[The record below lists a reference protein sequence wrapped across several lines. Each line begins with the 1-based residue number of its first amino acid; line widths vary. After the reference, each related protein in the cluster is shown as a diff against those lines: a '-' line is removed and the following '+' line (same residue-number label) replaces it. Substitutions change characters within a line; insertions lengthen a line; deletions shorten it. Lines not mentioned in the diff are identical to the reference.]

1 VTRFASLSFVTDSA
15 RRAPRGVRSASRRWT
30 SAVVLATVLAS
41 LVSFGAPSS
50 AHAQTAD
57 VNAEA
62 QVFFERGN
70 RLFEQSARARGA
82 RRTELLEEALQA
94 YVATLR
100 IVRSRNALFNAAV
113 VLERLDRPNEAFAY
127 LVEYLAIDGLGETER
142 RDGETRLAA
151 LRPRV
156 AVVRIESSPA
166 GAEVYV
172 DRLDLAPRGRTPL
185 ELAVPPGRHLVVVRA
200 PHHEDARTEIEAALG
215 ETRTATLAPSAR
227 PVVIELS
234 IEGEEGPLLLDGD
247 RVSVGRHE
255 LAPGDHVASLV
266 MPDGRRR
273 DERFTL
279 NAGDPP
285 RRLSLRAPAR
295 ATAALVVR
303 SDVPATVR
311 VDGVVVGQGVE
322 VRATLDA
329 GEHALEVEAAGAPAR
344 ARTLQLAAGAES
356 HVRFTFEAPS
366 GRRFG
371 AWPAVLAS
379 TTGALMA
386 AWGGLALTALF
397 ARSDYDDRCPSPGT
411 FCSSQFDRVE
421 RLNLAADVMLGVA
434 AASLVT
440 TIVLFARRGSRGS
453 DASDENETARL
464 ELRLSPTGIGI
475 GGRFR

>member
-1 VTRFASLSFVTDSA
+1 M
-15 RRAPRGVRSASRRWT
+15 RAAVLRAT
-30 SAVVLATVLAS
+30 SALVLATVSSLAS
-41 LVSFGAPSS
+41 FVPASS

-113 VLERLDRPNEAFAY
+113 VLERLERPNEAFAY
-127 LVEYLAIDGLGETER
+127 LVEYLAIEGLGETER
-142 RDGETRLAA
+142 RDGEQRLASI
-151 LRPRV
+151 RPRV
-156 AVVRIESSPA
+156 AVVRIESTPP

-200 PHHEDARTEIEAALG
+200 PHHEDARAEVEAVLG
-215 ETRTATLAPSAR
+215 ETRTTTLAPSAR
-227 PVVIELS
+227 PLVIELS
-234 IEGEEGPLLLDGD
+234 IEGDEGPLLLDGE

-255 LAPGDHVASLV
+255 LAPGEHVASLV

-279 NAGDPP
+279 RAGDPP
-285 RRLSLRAPAR
+285 RRLSLRAPSR
-295 ATAALVVR
+295 ATATLVVR
-303 SDVPATVR
+303 SDLPATVR

-322 VRATLDA
+322 VRAVLDA
-329 GEHALEVEAAGAPAR
+329 GEHALEVEAAGAPAQT
-344 ARTLQLAAGAES
+344 RTLQLAAGAES
-356 HVRFTFEAPS
+356 HVRFAFEAPS

-379 TTGALMA
+379 TTAALTA
-386 AWGGLALTALF
+386 AWGSLALTAFF
-397 ARSDYDDRCPSPGT
+397 ARSDYDDRCPSAGT
-411 FCSSQFDRVE
+411 FCSTQFDRVE
-421 RLNLAADVMLGVA
+421 RLNLVADVMLGLA

>member
-1 VTRFASLSFVTDSA
+1 MSSLSFVTDSA
-15 RRAPRGVRSASRRWT
+15 CGATRVVRAAVFRAT
-30 SAVVLATVLAS
+30 SALALAATLATL
-41 LVSFGAPSS
+41 LVSFGAASS
-50 AHAQTAD
+50 ARAQTAD

-113 VLERLDRPNEAFAY
+113 VLERLERPNEAFAY
-127 LVEYLAIDGLGETER
+127 LVEYLAIEGLGETER
-142 RDGETRLAA
+142 RDGEQRLAA
-151 LRPRV
+151 IRPRV
-156 AVVRIESSPA
+156 AVVRIESAPP

-185 ELAVPPGRHLVVVRA
+185 ELAVAPGRHLVVVRA
-200 PHHEDARTEIEAALG
+200 PHHEDARAEVEAVIG
-215 ETRTATLAPSAR
+215 ETRTTTLAPSAR
-227 PVVIELS
+227 PVVIELA
-234 IEGEEGPLLLDGD
+234 IEGDEGPLLLDGE
-247 RVSVGRHE
+247 RSSVGRHE
-255 LAPGDHVASLV
+255 LAPGEHVVSLV

-279 NAGDPP
+279 RAGDPP
-285 RRLSLRAPAR
+285 RRLSLRAPSR
-295 ATAALVVR
+295 ATATLVVR
-303 SDVPATVR
+303 SDLPATVR

-322 VRATLDA
+322 VRAILDA
-329 GEHALEVEAAGAPAR
+329 GEHALEVESAGAPAQT
-344 ARTLQLAAGAES
+344 RTLQLAAGAES
-356 HVRFTFEAPS
+356 HVRFAFEAPS

-379 TTGALMA
+379 TTGALTA
-386 AWGGLALTALF
+386 AWGSLALTAFF
-397 ARSDYDDRCPSPGT
+397 ARSDYDDRCPGPGT
-411 FCSSQFDRVE
+411 FCSTQFDRIE
-421 RLNLAADVMLGVA
+421 RLNLVADVMLGLA

-440 TIVLFARRGSRGS
+440 TIVLFARRGSGGDDTS
-453 DASDENETARL
+453 GDEEGTTARL
-464 ELRLSPTGIGI
+464 ELRLSPTGIGF

>member
-1 VTRFASLSFVTDSA
+1 MFWCA
-15 RRAPRGVRSASRRWT
+15 
-30 SAVVLATVLAS
+30 LATFVPSVWSVPSGSSAISRNVSTLVSS
-41 LVSFGAPSS
+41 LVSGK

-70 RLFEQSARARGA
+70 RFFEQSARARGA

-127 LVEYLAIDGLGETER
+127 LVEYLAIEGLGETER
-142 RDGETRLAA
+142 RDGEQRLST

-156 AVVRIESSPA
+156 AVVRIESVPS

-185 ELAVPPGRHLVVVRA
+185 EVAVPPGRHLVVVRA
-200 PHHEDARTEIEAALG
+200 PHHGDTRAEVEAVVG
-215 ETRTATLAPSAR
+215 ETRAATLTLAAQ
-227 PVVIELS
+227 PVAVELS
-234 IEGEEGPLLLDGD
+234 IEGDEGPLLLDGE
-247 RVSVGRHE
+247 SVRAGRHE
-255 LAPGDHVASLV
+255 LAPGEHVASLV

-279 NAGDPP
+279 RAGDAV
-285 RRLSLRAPAR
+285 RRISLRAPAR
-295 ATAALVVR
+295 ATATLVVR
-303 SDVPATVR
+303 SDRPATVR

-322 VRATLDA
+322 VRAMLDA
-329 GEHALEVEAAGAPAR
+329 GEHALEVEATGEPIQTR
-344 ARTLQLAAGAES
+344 ELELAAGAES
-356 HVRFTFEAPS
+356 HVRFVFGGES
-366 GRRFG
+366 ERRFG

-379 TTGALMA
+379 ATGALTV
-386 AWGGLALTALF
+386 AWGGLALSAFLG
-397 ARSDYDDRCPSPGT
+397 RGDYDDRCPSAGSY
-411 FCSSQFDRVE
+411 CQRQFDRVE
-421 RLNLAADVMLGVA
+421 RLNLTADVLLGVA

-440 TIVLFARRGSRGS
+440 TIVLFARRGRN
-453 DASDENETARL
+453 DAATGETAEQARL
-464 ELRLSPTGIGI
+464 ELRVSP
-475 GGRFR
+475 GGLGLGGSF